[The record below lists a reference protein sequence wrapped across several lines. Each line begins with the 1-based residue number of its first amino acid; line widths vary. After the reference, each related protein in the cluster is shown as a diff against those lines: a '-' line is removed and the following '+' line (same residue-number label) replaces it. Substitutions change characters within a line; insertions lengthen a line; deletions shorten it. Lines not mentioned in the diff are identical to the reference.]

1 MAEFK
6 GYQLKINGVEL
17 PGQYI
22 QDYSSTPNQVQDKDS
37 YQDLTGELHREIL
50 PHTRSKIEFKTPPMS
65 LEEKIVFQSFFPNRK
80 TTPKITVEYWN
91 DEDNAYTTGQFY
103 TPDITYQPYSCG
115 NSICYQPF
123 RVALIEH

>member
-1 MAEFK
+1 MAEYK
-6 GYQLKINGVEL
+6 GYLLKINGTEL

-22 QDYSSTPNQVQDKDS
+22 QDYSSTPNQAQDKNS

-80 TTPKITVEYWN
+80 RHPKISVEYWN
-91 DEDNAYTTGQFY
+91 DEDNAYTSGEFY
-103 TPDITYQPYSCG
+103 NPDITYRPYPSG
-115 NSICYQPF
+115 NTIAYKPF

>member
-17 PGQYI
+17 PGRYI

-50 PHTRSKIEFKTPPMS
+50 PHTRSKIEFKTPHMS
-65 LEEKIVFQSFFPNRK
+65 LEEKIVSSLSFRTERPLRK
-80 TTPKITVEYWN
+80 
-91 DEDNAYTTGQFY
+91 
-103 TPDITYQPYSCG
+103 
-115 NSICYQPF
+115 
-123 RVALIEH
+123 

>member
-22 QDYSSTPNQVQDKDS
+22 QDYSSTPNQV
-37 YQDLTGELHREIL
+37 TGQRLISRISPVNCTERFCRIR
-50 PHTRSKIEFKTPPMS
+50 RSKIEFKTPPMS

-115 NSICYQPF
+115 NSICYKAVPGCTD
-123 RVALIEH
+123 